1 MAGRRWDVDVKT
13 PLDFSSD
20 RWATDIVQLAKRTNR
35 QRPAQWID
43 YFLFRRGLFGSE
55 LPPFVIGRPGWD
67 NWLLWYALSSGARL
81 IDASAIVTAVHQ
93 NHDYG
98 CHPGGEKGV
107 WHGEEAQNNCAL
119 LENHRKFATLYDATH
134 LLGPEG
140 CRPNGRRHLV
150 HAKRSVAR
158 ARDKVWVGLLNL
170 TRPIRHRLGIKQKI
184 SS

>member
-1 MAGRRWDVDVKT
+1 M
-13 PLDFSSD
+13 
-20 RWATDIVQLAKRTNR
+20 
-35 QRPAQWID
+35 
-43 YFLFRRGLFGSE
+43 
-55 LPPFVIGRPGWD
+55 IGRPGWD

-81 IDASAIVTAVHQ
+81 IDASAIVAAYQ

-98 CHPGGEKGV
+98 CHPDGEKGV

-119 LENHRKFATLYDATH
+119 LENHRKFATLDDATH

-140 CRPNGRRHLV
+140 CRPNRRRHLV

-158 ARDKVWVGLLNL
+158 ACDKVWFGLLNL
-170 TRPIRHRLGIKQKI
+170 TTIRHRLGIKQKI